1 MKIFGA
7 AATSLFVA
15 SLASTANAQA
25 VISLHGS
32 GTTNPSRCYWQIMDQ
47 MQAQAKLPVK
57 MTYRGVGSSTG
68 QAEFVGDGVT
78 SFNQFG
84 SGDIPITQENYDLF
98 PAGSIIHLPV
108 VLGAISFFHSVPVGD
123 GKLNISPCLLA
134 KIMSRK
140 ITDWTDQEVSFVIFA
155 FFLSREVPFRSIR
168 SLTAIFFPFLVCATF
183 FLARSLPRTLA

>member
-7 AATSLFVA
+7 AATSLFMA
-15 SLASTANAQA
+15 SSIASTANAQE

-47 MQAQAKLPVK
+47 MQAQAKVPIK

-78 SFNQFG
+78 SFNDFG
-84 SGDIPITQENYDLF
+84 SGDIPITQENYDKF

-123 GKLNISPCLLA
+123 GQLNVSPCLLA

-140 ITDWTDQEVSFVIFA
+140 ITDWTDQEVSI
-155 FFLSREVPFRSIR
+155 FLSLVPPSPL
-168 SLTAIFFPFLVCATF
+168 SH
-183 FLARSLPRTLA
+183 